1 MIRIQPHYRS
11 RAGFTMLELVVV
23 VSILVILSASMISG
37 FASMERTQRLN
48 NATDKVISMF
58 YKARSLAIS
67 NNAIYHVRLQDGDWT
82 NVNTATGRPVDDSYY
97 LMLYKYTSTSE
108 ALSVH
113 TAADMG
119 PGRNAAFSLG
129 MPPEEHYQ
137 QLMNQAAL
145 NPDPTEADILRA
157 KADQVCKNPNRL
169 DADGFQTFYNNY
181 RVDQIKLDIGT
192 AMGIQAP
199 IGSSQPPS
207 DDVIFFYPDGTASKS
222 VTIFVTD
229 LINNSPP
236 RSATNDFR
244 DDRLTADLY
253 VDRNNARAA
262 AHAAQSP
269 NIHMIQVLRG
279 GMIKMLKMAETLP

>member
-1 MIRIQPHYRS
+1 
-11 RAGFTMLELVVV
+11 MLELVVV

-82 NVNTATGRPVDDSYY
+82 SVNSATGRPVDDSYY
-97 LMLYKYTSTSE
+97 LILYKYNTTSE

-113 TAADMG
+113 TAADMASG
-119 PGRNAAFSLG
+119 SANAASTLTISVAEAQDHYNQMMATATG
-129 MPPEEHYQ
+129 MD
-137 QLMNQAAL
+137 AT
-145 NPDPTEADILRA
+145 DPTQAEALRTRA
-157 KADQVCKNPNRL
+157 SQTYINPVTGL
-169 DADGFQTFYNNY
+169 VYNNY
-181 RVDQIKLDIGT
+181 RVDQIKLDVGT

-207 DDVIFFYPDGTASKS
+207 DDVVFFYPDGTASKS

-236 RSATNDFR
+236 RSANNDFR
-244 DDRLTADLY
+244 DDRLIPDLY

-279 GMIKMLKMAETLP
+279 GMIKMLKMAEAIP